1 MKFRHQFSDVKYEE
15 KGEVNTLPSR
25 TVPNQSM
32 TVTQIMQR
40 FAAGL
45 PVDGAKVEMWEEQE
59 MPDLN
64 KMDLSEKF
72 DLLRANQAKINMLK
86 DQQLK
91 QAAKLS
97 HEKLR
102 KQIEQEVKAAQNKQ
116 PEPQPKPN
124 EPQA

>member
-1 MKFRHQFSDVKYEE
+1 MKIRTQFQDVAVPD
-15 KGEVNTLPSR
+15 KGEVNNLPSR

-32 TVTQIMQR
+32 TVIQIMQR

-45 PVDGAKVEMWEEQE
+45 PVDGQKVQMWEESE

-86 DQQLK
+86 DQQVK
-91 QAAKLS
+91 QAAKQAQ
-97 HEKLR
+97 EKLR
-102 KQIEQEVKAAQNKQ
+102 KQIEQEVRAANEKKEQ
-116 PEPQPKPN
+116 PNN
-124 EPQA
+124 EQQAQ

>member
-1 MKFRHQFSDVKYEE
+1 MKFKTQFMDAYTPDPGQKT
-15 KGEVNTLPSR
+15 TLPSR

-32 TVTQIMQR
+32 TVVQIMQR

-45 PVDGAKVEMWEEQE
+45 PVDGQKVQMWEEQE

-91 QAAKLS
+91 QAAKQAQD
-97 HEKLR
+97 KLR
-102 KQIEQEVKAAQNKQ
+102 KQIEDEIKAANDKD
-116 PEPQPKPN
+116 KPN
-124 EPQA
+124 EQQAK